1 MQVWLL
7 VDQCD
12 EEGWVMARN
21 SAGRTGLG
29 VRLDR
34 DEAWKD
40 VSWP

>member
-21 SAGRTGLG
+21 SAGRTGL
-29 VRLDR
+29 VPASFVTQL
-34 DEAWKD
+34 
-40 VSWP
+40 VNMFVFY